1 MLTRD
6 PARDTWLAS
15 AAVHPFQALPDLP
28 LLHSAHLG
36 PDDTGM
42 FTQPAFYMQ
51 MHGCSSFPLDFFPI
65 EHCPSPS
72 RRLPLHKRKES
83 AKPIPY
89 P

>member
-15 AAVHPFQALPDLP
+15 AAVHPFQALPDP
-28 LLHSAHLG
+28 QLLHSAHLG

-51 MHGCSSFPLDFFPI
+51 MHGCSLFLLDFAPSDI
-65 EHCPSPS
+65 ALLPSPS
-72 RRLPLHKRKES
+72 RLPLHKRKETR
-83 AKPIPY
+83 
-89 P
+89 